1 MNFNKGDIITGE
13 CGCIGTYLK
22 RYSRNSTFV
31 DYIYLK
37 CSGGTIETNCLLDNP
52 VLSTEEEVL
61 EFKKKLIS
69 AGYKYNNKTRKVEK
83 YEQSEF

>member
-13 CGCIGTYLK
+13 CGCIGTYIE
-22 RYSRNSTFV
+22 RYDKHSAIV

-37 CSGGTIETNCLLDNP
+37 CSDGSIETRCILDNP
-52 VLSTEEEVL
+52 VLSTEQEVF
-61 EFKKKLIS
+61 EFKKKLIRS
-69 AGYKYNNKTRKVEK
+69 GYKYNNKTKKVER

>member
-13 CGCIGTYLK
+13 CGCIGTYLNRISK
-22 RYSRNSTFV
+22 HSVSV

-37 CSGGTIETNCLLDNP
+37 CCGGDIETRCVLDNP
-52 VLSTEEEVL
+52 VLSTEKEAL

-69 AGYKYNNKTRKVEK
+69 AGYKYNNKTRKVER